1 MKMHYIKTIIKWVK
15 KDIIFLVISV
25 VLLSCV
31 SYLLTVVPLFYQHA
45 YDKIIMN
52 NPDKEV
58 RLPEFIVWFINNG
71 DKPLEKLLYLGIAL
85 VTVQLVRALCM
96 FIASLANARLSEN
109 TAYKLRYN
117 LYNHIQNLP
126 YSYHTHAE
134 TGDLIQRSTSDVDTI
149 RAFIGNQLPE
159 VFRIIFLF
167 IFVVAQMFR
176 INTVLTLITLCVVP
190 IIFSFALVFFKRIQ
204 KVFTD
209 TDEAEAKMTTC
220 LQENLTGIRVV
231 KAFAREK
238 YEIERFEEKNR
249 TYANLSQK
257 IINSLSFY
265 WSSSDAICLLLIGII
280 ITVGAFLTLK
290 DTITV
295 GELVAFSGYVNFV
308 LWPIRQLARII
319 VDFGKST
326 VSFKRIEEIFNEKD
340 EYIENGK
347 LKPKI
352 KGNISFKNVS
362 FTFADSNLATLKDI
376 SFDIKQ
382 GETVAI
388 IGKTGSGKSTL
399 AHLLVRLYDYTS
411 GSIKIDGVELKDI
424 DKHWIRKHIGMIL
437 QEPFLYSKTIYEN
450 IGITLDK
457 PTDEVIYNAA
467 KMASVHDDIIRF
479 EKGYN
484 TLIGER
490 GVTLSGGQRQRVAI
504 ARMLVSHL
512 PIVIFDDSLSA
523 VDTETDLAIRNAL
536 AKTKNMTKII
546 ITHRIATA
554 MAADKIIVLDDGKIL
569 EMGTHEELLKNDKVY
584 KRIYDI
590 QTAIEREF
598 DLERGE

>member
-1 MKMHYIKTIIKWVK
+1 MKMHYIKTLAKWVK

-25 VLLSCV
+25 ISLSIV

-45 YDKIIMN
+45 YDKIIIED
-52 NPDKEV
+52 PEKEV
-58 RLPEFIVWFINNG
+58 RLPEYIVWFINKG
-71 DKPLEKLLYLGIAL
+71 DKPLEKLLYLGVAL
-85 VTVQLVRALCM
+85 VIIQLVRALCM
-96 FIASLANARLSEN
+96 LIASFSNARLSEN

-149 RAFIGNQLPE
+149 RGFIGNQLPE

-167 IFVVAQMFR
+167 FFVVVQMFR
-176 INTVLTLITLCVVP
+176 INITLTIIALVVVP
-190 IIFSFALVFFKRIQ
+190 IIFSFALIFFNRIQ
-204 KVFTD
+204 KVFTKA
-209 TDEAEAKMTTC
+209 DEAEAKMTTC

-238 YEIERFEEKNR
+238 YEIEHFEQKNR
-249 TYANLSQK
+249 NYTNLSQK
-257 IINSLSFY
+257 IIDGLAFY
-265 WSSSDAICLLLIGII
+265 WSSSDVICLMLIAII
-280 ITVGAFLTLK
+280 ITVGAYFTLK
-290 DTITV
+290 GTISI

-308 LWPIRQLARII
+308 LWPIRQLARVI

-326 VSFKRIEEIFNEKD
+326 VALKRIDEILNEKD

-347 LKPKI
+347 LMPEI
-352 KGNISFKNVS
+352 KGNISFNHVS

-376 SFDIKQ
+376 TFDIKQ

-450 IGITLDK
+450 IGITLDQ
-457 PTDEVIYNAA
+457 PQAELIYNAA
-467 KMASVHDDIIRF
+467 KMASVHDDIVKF
-479 EKGYN
+479 DKGYD

-504 ARMLVSHL
+504 ARMLVSNL

-536 AKTKNMTKII
+536 AKANNMTKII

-554 MAADKIIVLDDGKIL
+554 MASDKIIVLDDGKIL
-569 EMGTHEELLKNDKVY
+569 EMGTHDELIRNNKTY